1 MGSVK
6 LRRRAGWWAL
16 ATTLLAGYAT
26 HASAQDAQARP
37 TGLEAPCQYWGTYE
51 FFYFAEEG
59 AVRACLQAG
68 EDLHAR
74 ADELGRT
81 PLHNAARAWKESFIR
96 DLLAAGA
103 DVNARDWLGR
113 TPLHD
118 AADHERPAEPDETDV
133 IMLSPFSEK
142 EGPAVAALLEAGADV
157 NARDALGNTP
167 LHLAWGEAGPFL
179 SVDQYGWSID
189 GAATLL
195 LEAGADPAVLN
206 DHGQPASP
214 GDCRNWHLR
223 SFAAAAVPRELRGMV
238 LRETFTPALGDYGTC
253 VDAGA
258 DVAARDASGRT
269 VLHHAAFLADT
280 SAIGLLL
287 DAGAEPDARAR
298 DGGTPLHAAARNGKP
313 GVISMLVK
321 AGADI
326 ARLDEEGRAPL
337 HGAILQVLRHAGN
350 PDRVAELL
358 EAGADPSQRTANGY
372 TPLEL
377 AGAANRRPDG
387 AAAAVIGML
396 VDAGADLNAVR
407 GRGETP
413 VAEPATPGAVTAEPG
428 DAAGTDAV
436 HCDWSAGDYANV
448 GSPFVFPVESVAG
461 CLAAGTSPE
470 VPEPRG
476 RTPVFWLPAGSVE
489 VLDLLLEAGADVRV
503 TSSFGFTP
511 LHQVASFWR
520 AGAEYSL
527 GAARALLRAGADVDA
542 KGREGRTPLHEA
554 AAAGWGTRD
563 AAAEMVSLLVDAGA
577 DIDAR
582 SESGRTPL
590 HVALDNPAAAAR
602 LLELGADAAA
612 RNDSGRVA
620 DPVSCENF
628 GARSYFALTDEDL
641 VARCIETMTRQ
652 GGTVPWESVL
662 QVAAG
667 SARDP
672 GVIHALLLAGAP
684 LHGTDGEGRTPLH
697 AAAATGM
704 PAVMR
709 VLLEAGADPNRRA
722 EVSRPVNAWDPKD
735 WTPLHL
741 AARNRD
747 PGAVALLL
755 EVGADVHARADGY
768 ETALHTA
775 ARNGNPLAAELLL
788 DAGAEVDAREA
799 NGKTPLHIAAQENTS
814 PAVLAVLIDAGADLE
829 ARAMHP
835 RGLVL
840 RGLTPM
846 YLAALGNGNPEVI
859 ATLAEAGAIV
869 DAERAELRPH
879 YPCWSSISKSGL
891 HNFGDLGH
899 KSPLHLAALFN
910 GEPAVLEALVRA
922 GADLELRNRKGQ
934 SALHIAARHNP
945 SVFSTLLVLGADPAV
960 LDDEGNTPMDHARLN
975 RTLHGLPEVRRL
987 LVRGA
992 EGVR

>member
-6 LRRRAGWWAL
+6 LRRRAGCWAL

-37 TGLEAPCQYWGTYE
+37 TGLEACQYWGTYE
-51 FFYFAEEG
+51 FFHFAEEG

-133 IMLSPFSEK
+133 IMLSPFSER
-142 EGPAVAALLEAGADV
+142 GSPTVTALLGAGADV

-167 LHLAWGEAGPFL
+167 LHLAWGEPGPFL
-179 SVDQYGWSID
+179 PVDHYGWSID

-195 LEAGADPAVLN
+195 LEAGADPAALN

-214 GDCRNWHLR
+214 GDCRNWHRR
-223 SFAAAAVPRELRGMV
+223 SFAVAAVPQELRGMV
-238 LRETFTPALGDYGTC
+238 LRETFTPALGDYAAC
-253 VDAGA
+253 VNAGA

-280 SAIGLLL
+280 SAIRLLL

-298 DGGTPLHAAARNGKP
+298 DGGTPLHAAARNGRP
-313 GVISMLVK
+313 GVISILVK

-326 ARLDEEGRAPL
+326 ARLDSEGRAPL
-337 HGAILQVLRHAGN
+337 HGAILQVLRYAGS
-350 PDRVAELL
+350 PDRVAELV
-358 EAGADPSQRTANGY
+358 EAGADPSQRTADGY
-372 TPLEL
+372 TPLAL
-377 AGAANRRPDG
+377 AGDRRPDG
-387 AAAAVIGML
+387 ATTAVIEML
-396 VDAGADLNAVR
+396 VNAGADLN
-407 GRGETP
+407 GESGPGDTP
-413 VAEPATPGAVTAEPG
+413 VADPATPGAVTTEPD
-428 DAAGTDAV
+428 DAAGADAV
-436 HCDWSAGDYANV
+436 LCDWSAGDYANF

-476 RTPVFWLPAGSVE
+476 RTPVFWLPGGSVE
-489 VLDLLLEAGADVRV
+489 VLTLLLEAGADVRV
-503 TSSFGFTP
+503 RSDLGFTP
-511 LHQVASFWR
+511 LHEVASFR
-520 AGAEYSL
+520 RGGAEYSL
-527 GAARALLRAGADVDA
+527 GAARALLRAGADADA
-542 KGREGRTPLHEA
+542 KGREGRTPLHET
-554 AAAGWGTRD
+554 AAAGRGSQD
-563 AAAEMVSLLVDAGA
+563 AAAAEMVSLLVDAGA
-577 DIDAR
+577 DVNAR
-582 SESGRTPL
+582 SESGQTPL

-602 LLELGADAAA
+602 LLELVADAVA

-628 GARSYFALTDEDL
+628 GARSYFALTDGDL
-641 VARCIETMTRQ
+641 VTRCIEAMTRR
-652 GGTVPWESVL
+652 GGALPWESLL

-672 GVIHALLLAGAP
+672 GVIHALMRAGAP
-684 LHGTDGEGRTPLH
+684 LLGTDGEGRTPLH
-697 AAAATGM
+697 TAATTGT
-704 PAVMR
+704 PAAMR
-709 VLLEAGADPNRRA
+709 VLLEAGADPNRRV
-722 EVSRPVNAWDPKD
+722 EVSRPVNPWDPKD

-755 EVGADVHARADGY
+755 EAGADVNARVYGY

-775 ARNGNPLAAELLL
+775 AGNGNPLVAELLL
-788 DAGAEVDAREA
+788 EAGAEVDAREA
-799 NGKTPLHIAAQENTS
+799 NGQTPLHIAARANTS
-814 PAVLAVLIDAGADLE
+814 PAVLAVLLEAGADLE
-829 ARAMHP
+829 ARAMQP

-879 YPCWSSISKSGL
+879 YPFWSSISKSGL

-910 GEPAVLEALVRA
+910 AVPAVLEALVRA
-922 GADLELRNRKGQ
+922 GADLELRNRQGQ
-934 SALHIAARHNP
+934 SALHLAALHNP
-945 SVFSTLLVLGADPAV
+945 SVFPTLLALGADPAV
-960 LDDEGNTPMDHARLN
+960 VDDEGNTPMDYARLN
-975 RTLHGLPEVRRL
+975 RALHGLPEVRRL
-987 LVRGA
+987 LIGGEEGA
-992 EGVR
+992 R